1 MWKNIDMPLEKDNSY
16 KQRVFGS
23 SSDLEPIDK
32 EKIDPKELC
41 DKPGCTCA
49 DGIDKKP

>member
-1 MWKNIDMPLEKDNSY
+1 MESKNYASRMHDT
-16 KQRVFGS
+16 FGF
-23 SSDLEPIDK
+23 EPIKAESKD
-32 EKIDPKELC
+32 EKASKELC